1 MLHRKG
7 RKSVTDYRQISNIL
21 NDFWGLYSG
30 KKLVGI
36 EQLYKRYG
44 GCPFLGILMGNLNST
59 MRVDVSKALP
69 EMYEVFKTYR
79 GMILTF
85 EDWKTIRNK
94 FNALDEKYGKNRWCQ
109 DVMLEF
115 ALILEEDS
123 DELSGK
129 TKLGQPKTVGE
140 KKAA

>member
-7 RKSVTDYRQISNIL
+7 RKSVTNYEMISNVL
-21 NDFWGLYSG
+21 KDFWGLYSG
-30 KKLVGI
+30 KKLASI
-36 EQLYKRYG
+36 KQLYERYAE
-44 GCPFLGILMGNLNST
+44 CPLFGILMGNLNST
-59 MRVDVSKALP
+59 IRVDVSKALP
-69 EMYEVFKTYR
+69 DMYEVFKTYR
-79 GMILTF
+79 GMILAL
-85 EDWKTIRNK
+85 EDWESIRDK
-94 FNALDEKYGKNRWCQ
+94 FNALNEKYGKNRWCQ